1 MMKKIMLAAVAA
13 SSLLSVPTF
22 AQTANTGAGQPNENA
37 NCVGTERASRNSNG
51 GDRAQGTFGQE
62 QAAYVA
68 WINSGATEYMNFG
81 EFLRTWKAA
90 CN

>member
-22 AQTANTGAGQPNENA
+22 AQTVNTGAGQPNENA
-37 NCVGTERASRNSNG
+37 NCLATERASRNSNG
-51 GDRAQGTFGQE
+51 GDREQGTFGQE

-68 WINSGATEYMNFG
+68 FINSPASQYMSYG
-81 EFLRTWKAA
+81 EFLQIWKAA